1 MKVKWSA
8 NFEDL
13 YKQRGQQ
20 KHGIRL
26 LALWKIQSGITETK
40 VCEMLGKT
48 HATIRQ
54 WRHLYESGGVEAL
67 LSISPG
73 RGRKSKLTDKQV
85 IEQILEAHNEEQKG
99 GRIRCQDVLDMM
111 AAKYNIVYSQPGMY
125 KTLHRLGFSWI
136 TARSK
141 HPKQDQESQEEFKKK
156 FHAKS
161 EGSSSG

>member
-1 MKVKWSA
+1 MKVEWSD
-8 NFEDL
+8 NFEEL

-48 HATIRQ
+48 HATIRK
-54 WRHLYESGGVEAL
+54 WRQLYEAGGLEAL
-67 LSISPG
+67 LSISSG

-85 IEQILEAHNEEQKG
+85 IEQILQAHHEEHKG

-111 AAKYNIVYSQPGMY
+111 STRYNITYSQPGIY
-125 KTLHRLGFSWI
+125 KMLHRLGFSWI

-141 HPKQDQESQEEFKKK
+141 HPKQDKEVQEEFKKK
-156 FHAKS
+156 IHGKS
-161 EGSSSG
+161 DGSSS